1 MIETAAGPGRPG
13 AIAILSHS
21 YYEED
26 PRVRRQAESL
36 AAAGWRVDVFGLQ
49 RPGDPRRSRLA
60 GVEIHH
66 LGVQRHQGAGPA
78 TYLAEYLAFFVRAAF
93 ALSGAAIRRRFD
105 VVQVATLPD
114 WLVFAALPL
123 KLAGVPVLLDLH
135 EAMPDFF
142 ATRFPGLARPW
153 SRGLIRA
160 AERASL
166 AASTRAITVN
176 SALRDRLVALGA
188 RADRID
194 VVPNS
199 VSLARF
205 DPARYP
211 ARAFMVDRQLRLI
224 YAGALTPTYELDV
237 VLRALALVR
246 ARRPNLEL
254 RLDLYGRGDAET
266 SLRTL
271 AAELGLAD
279 AVDFHGRIPI
289 EDVPAAI
296 AASDIG
302 LAPTRLD
309 AFTRSSL
316 STKIFEYAAMA
327 KPVVASRLPM
337 IERELPPDAVAL
349 YEPGDVEALG
359 DRVLEIVDAA
369 GTRSDRVEALRS
381 WVAGRSWDA
390 DAVRYVELIE
400 QMVEGRRAPRFR
412 RP

>member
-1 MIETAAGPGRPG
+1 LTELTAGPGRPG
-13 AIAILSHS
+13 SIAIVSHS

-36 AAAGWRVDVFGLQ
+36 AAAGWRVEVFGLR
-49 RPGDPRRSRLA
+49 RPGDPLRSRLA
-60 GVEIHH
+60 GVEIRH
-66 LGVQRHQGAGPA
+66 LGVQRHQGATPA
-78 TYLAEYLAFFVRAAF
+78 TYLAEYLSFFVRAAF

-123 KLAGVPVLLDLH
+123 RIAGVPVLLDLH

-153 SRGLIRA
+153 SRGLLRA
-160 AERASL
+160 AERAAL
-166 AASTRAITVN
+166 AGSTRAITVN
-176 SALRDRLVALGA
+176 SALRDRLLRLGA

-205 DPARYP
+205 DPARHP
-211 ARAFMVDRQLRLI
+211 ARSFMADGQLRLI

-237 VLRALALVR
+237 ALRAVALAR
-246 ARRPNLEL
+246 ARRPGLEV
-254 RLDLYGRGDAET
+254 RLDLYGRGDAEGP
-266 SLRTL
+266 LRTL
-271 AAELGLAD
+271 AAELGLGEAIG
-279 AVDFHGRIPI
+279 FHGRIPI

-296 AASDIG
+296 AGADIG

-309 AFTRSSL
+309 PFTRSSL

-327 KPVVASRLPM
+327 KPVVASRLPL

-349 YEPGDVEALG
+349 YEPGDVESLG
-359 DRVLEIVDAA
+359 ERVLEAVDQPEARSARVAALQAWVQGRSWEVDAA
-369 GTRSDRVEALRS
+369 GYIGLIQRLSDS
-381 WVAGRSWDA
+381 
-390 DAVRYVELIE
+390 
-400 QMVEGRRAPRFR
+400 RRRTPA
-412 RP
+412 

>member
-1 MIETAAGPGRPG
+1 MTKPTAGPGCPG
-13 AIAILSHS
+13 AIAIVSHS

-36 AAAGWRVDVFGLQ
+36 AAAGWRVEVFGLR
-49 RPGDPRRSRLA
+49 RPGDPHRSRLA

-78 TYLAEYLAFFVRAAF
+78 TYLAEYLSFFVRATF
-93 ALSGAAIRRRFD
+93 ALSSAAIRRRFD

-123 KLAGVPVLLDLH
+123 RLAGVPVLLDLH

-142 ATRFPGLARPW
+142 ATRFPRLARPW
-153 SRGLIRA
+153 SRRLLRA

-166 AASTRAITVN
+166 AASTQAITVN
-176 SALRDRLVALGA
+176 SALRERLLRLGA

-205 DPARYP
+205 DPARQP
-211 ARAFMVDRQLRLI
+211 ARAFMADGQLRLI

-237 VLRALALVR
+237 AIRALALVH
-246 ARRPNLEL
+246 ARRPELEI
-254 RLDLYGRGDAET
+254 RLDLYGRGDVEEP
-266 SLRTL
+266 LRTL
-271 AAELGLAD
+271 AAELGLGD
-279 AVDFHGRIPI
+279 AIRFHGRIPI
-289 EDVPAAI
+289 EDVPTAI
-296 AASDIG
+296 AEADIG

-309 AFTRSSL
+309 PFTRSSL

-327 KPVVASRLPM
+327 KPVVASRLPL
-337 IERELPPDAVAL
+337 IERELPRDAVAM
-349 YEPGDVEALG
+349 YEPGDVESLG
-359 DRVLEIVDAA
+359 ARILETVDEPAARSARVA
-369 GTRSDRVEALRS
+369 TLRS
-381 WVAGRSWDA
+381 WVEGRPWEDDA
-390 DAVRYVELIE
+390 ARYVGLIE
-400 QMVEGRRAPRFR
+400 RLVDRRRPRRA
-412 RP
+412 